1 MKGGVRVEKKIDYK
15 GIIKK
20 IGMEKLIII
29 LICGI
34 ALIYL
39 SVPAGENDK
48 KNRSELKIV
57 DKKEIEMS
65 GNEYSKELEYRLKEI
80 LNRIDGIS
88 EVNVMIT
95 LKSGNESV
103 VLTEDSIQEN
113 ERRDTDEN
121 GAVSEQ
127 SEYKKEE
134 VVVYEKNSN
143 GETIPY
149 VVKENVPKVEGVAI
163 IAKGAEKTENMI
175 KITSVV
181 KALFD
186 VEVHKISVVGIS

>member
-1 MKGGVRVEKKIDYK
+1 MDKKIDYK
-15 GIIKK
+15 GIIKN

-39 SVPAGENDK
+39 SVPADDK
-48 KNRSELKIV
+48 KYKSEVNLIEKE
-57 DKKEIEMS
+57 EIEIS
-65 GNEYSKELEYRLKEI
+65 VNEYGKELEERLKEM
-80 LNRIDGIS
+80 LNKIEGIS
-88 EVNVMIT
+88 DVNVMIT
-95 LKSGNESV
+95 LKSGNESI
-103 VLTEDSIQEN
+103 VLTEDSVQEN
-113 ERRDTDEN
+113 IKKDTDEN
-121 GAVSEQ
+121 GFVSEQ
-127 SEYKKEE
+127 SEYKKEA

-149 VVKENVPKVEGVAI
+149 VVKENVPKVEGVAV

-175 KITSVV
+175 KITSIV